1 MKKKRHFS
9 ANATNWFQ
17 GSAGSALETTE
28 LQALQQSHGS
38 SAFPGGA
45 AEPGNEERKAQIA

>member
-1 MKKKRHFS
+1 MEKKRHFS

-17 GSAGSALETTE
+17 GSALEPTE
-28 LQALQQSHGS
+28 LQALRQSHGS